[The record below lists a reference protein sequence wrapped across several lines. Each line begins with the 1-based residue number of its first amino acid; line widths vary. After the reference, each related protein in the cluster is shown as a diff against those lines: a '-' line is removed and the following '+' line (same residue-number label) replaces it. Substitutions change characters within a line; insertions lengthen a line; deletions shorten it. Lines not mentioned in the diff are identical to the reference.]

1 MAPYTRNAGMPQ
13 AYNQNSFMPQMNY
26 GGVPPVN
33 SGGLMPMN
41 YDFNIQAPQVATQSF
56 LPQLPSLA
64 DPNQMAVAGAASNG
78 VIPPAMDTGPGF
90 LSTATQQGW
99 GMPAIAGASALLD
112 GFLGIQN
119 LGVAKDQLSFQKD
132 AFNKNYAQSLSA
144 YNQQLADNQA
154 ARTKG

>member
-1 MAPYTRNAGMPQ
+1 MPDMNGQPYPWEQQGA
-13 AYNQNSFMPQMNY
+13 NSFMPQMNY
-26 GGVPPVN
+26 GG
-33 SGGLMPMN
+33 MPQ
-41 YDFNIQAPQVATQSF
+41 IQAPQSATTSF
-56 LPQLPSLA
+56 LPQLPTLA
-64 DPNQMAVAGAASNG
+64 DPNQLSIAGGAANG
-78 VIPPAMDTGPGF
+78 ILPSAVGDGSTPF
-90 LSTATQQGW
+90 LSTQTQQGW

-132 AFNKNYAQSLSA
+132 AFNKNYSQSLSA